1 MSARSIIIVSTIFLF
16 SIALNV
22 MPSNAETVNAT
33 DNIYKRLSA
42 IQCDS
47 LIKANET
54 NPNFVILDVRR
65 PDEYSSYHLMGSI
78 NRSTGLTDFDA
89 QLAALPKHKLY
100 LLHCQSGGRSAG
112 AFTKMKNLGFAE
124 VYEMIGGI
132 GAWDSAKL
140 PTTTV
145 TGPKLMLVSKS
156 NVISGNNTDTI
167 KIAIT
172 NRANEKL
179 TFNLILVTDSH
190 LVTHNFNS
198 NIEIDGAQDYTFSIV
213 HSPGYSGDDSTK
225 ISIESNGGKLDI
237 NIVIK
242 NGVIQRVNATEME
255 EISVYPNPASGKLYF
270 KNIHS
275 AISEEI
281 SIINITG
288 KVALK
293 ETNVWDNNGID
304 VSALPNGIYI
314 VRIKT
319 DQQIVSKKFVLKR

>member
-237 NIVIK
+237 KIVIK

-319 DQQIVSKKFVLKR
+319 GQQIVSKKFVLKR

>member
-1 MSARSIIIVSTIFLF
+1 MNFRKNIILFILLVCFLLIIKSAI
-16 SIALNV
+16 
-22 MPSNAETVNAT
+22 AETSDT
-33 DNIYKRLSA
+33 SGNIYKQLTA
-42 IQCDS
+42 VKCDS

-54 NPNFVILDVRR
+54 NPNFVILDVRT
-65 PDEYSSYHLMGSI
+65 PTEYSSYHLMGSI

-124 VYEMIGGI
+124 IYEMIGGLNSWNT
-132 GAWDSAKL
+132 AQL
-140 PTTTV
+140 PTTKV

-179 TFNLILVTDSH
+179 TFNPILVTDSH

-198 NIEIDGAQDYTFSIV
+198 SIEIEGAQDYTFSIV

-225 ISIESNGGKLDI
+225 ISIESNGGKLEI
-237 NIVIK
+237 SIVFK
-242 NGVIQRVNATEME
+242 NGVIQRVNSIEME

-275 AISEEI
+275 TISEEI

-288 KVALK
+288 IVALK
-293 ETNVWDNNGID
+293 ETNVLGNDGID
-304 VSALPNGIYI
+304 VSGLPNGIY
-314 VRIKT
+314 VARIKT
-319 DQQIVSKKFVLKR
+319 GQQVISKKFILKR